1 MSRRLVVC
9 ADGTWNTPDETD
21 GGKVAPTNVYKMY
34 LAVKGRPTA
43 SDGTLQMFYYNEG
56 IGAQPNAF
64 ERGLD
69 TVGSVFH
76 VPGIERNL
84 VAGITGEGIDRHIKD
99 CYRWLVV
106 NFVPGDDIYL
116 FGFSRGAYTV
126 RSLAGLIRK
135 CGILKGVD
143 DRLTDKA
150 YDLYRQRDEA
160 QGADSPE
167 AVAFRQANSYET
179 GITFI
184 GVWDTVGELG
194 IPVDLPILATIDKAQ
209 YEFHDVSLSSRVKY
223 AYHSLAIDERRKA
236 FSPTLW
242 QQQSDGVTAGQVLEQ
257 TWFAGTH
264 SNIGGGYADC
274 GLSDNTFLWMAQ
286 GAKRAGL
293 ELDDAYVASTITSAC
308 WNGVVHES
316 ATPPELWEL
325 TNRTIAA
332 GRSKAD
338 VDAGTPDPTRET
350 LHETASQRY
359 KKTVPPATGPW
370 DPANVADYYQRFG
383 IGG

>member
-21 GGKVAPTNVYKMY
+21 DGKVAPTNVYKMY

-64 ERGLD
+64 EKGID
-69 TVGSVFH
+69 AVGRLFH
-76 VPGIERNL
+76 VPGIQRNV
-84 VAGITGEGIDRHIKD
+84 VAGITGEGIDQHIKD

-126 RSLAGLIRK
+126 RSLAGFIRK
-135 CGILKGVD
+135 CGILKGAD
-143 DRLTDKA
+143 DRLTDAA

-160 QGADSPE
+160 QGPDSPE
-167 AVAFRQANSYET
+167 AVAFRQANSNET
-179 GITFI
+179 GIAFI
-184 GVWDTVGELG
+184 GVWETVGSLG
-194 IPVDLPILATIDKAQ
+194 IPLDLPILSEIDKEK

-223 AYHSLAIDERRKA
+223 AYHALAIDERRKP
-236 FSPTLW
+236 FLPTLW
-242 QQQSDGVTAGQVLEQ
+242 QQQPDGLAAGQLLEQ

-264 SNIGGGYADC
+264 SNVGGGYADC
-274 GLSDNTFLWMAQ
+274 GLSDNTFLWMAER
-286 GAKRAGL
+286 AKGTGL
-293 ELDDAYVASTITSAC
+293 ELDDAYVTSTINSGC
-308 WNGVVHES
+308 WNGVLHDS
-316 ATPPELWEL
+316 ATPPGIWEL
-325 TNRTIAA
+325 TTRTIAA

-338 VDAGTPDPTRET
+338 VDAGKPDITRET
-350 LHETASQRY
+350 LDGTATERY
-359 KKTVPPATGPW
+359 KKIIPPATDAW
-370 DPANVADYYQRFG
+370 DPPNVADYYNRFDVTG
-383 IGG
+383 